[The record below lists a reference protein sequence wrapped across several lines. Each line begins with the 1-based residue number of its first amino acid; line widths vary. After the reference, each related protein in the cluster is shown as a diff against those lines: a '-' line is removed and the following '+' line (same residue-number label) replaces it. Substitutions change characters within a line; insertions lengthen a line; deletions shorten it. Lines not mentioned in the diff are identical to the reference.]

1 MPASRQGTISA
12 NCLTFFGIRNTIAQ
26 ISIPAATNDRIAAE
40 PKLLAL
46 RDKNGSS
53 DLVELLGVG
62 ALGAFDPAIE
72 SGGAREQNEQAQAA
86 LLAGLLELGANSEPP
101 STCRADGKRACAAA
115 DAREGVTHVW
125 ITIR

>member
-1 MPASRQGTISA
+1 MLQQNQSCWPCETR
-12 NCLTFFGIRNTIAQ
+12 
-26 ISIPAATNDRIAAE
+26 
-40 PKLLAL
+40 
-46 RDKNGSS
+46 NGSS

-62 ALGAFDPAIE
+62 ALGALDPAIE

-115 DAREGVTHVW
+115 DAREGVSHVW